1 MATGR
6 PVPPWQRE
14 KPELIADELR
24 ARILGKEFDDG
35 EVLGRELELVARFGV
50 SRPCL
55 REALRILETEGL
67 VTVVRGSRGGVT
79 VHVPDRSVT
88 ARMAAMFLQ
97 ARGVPLADVHAAR
110 VEIEPAAARK
120 LANDAD
126 RRAALEV
133 LGNLVA
139 AQEGLVDDAAAFG
152 PANASFHHTLVA
164 LAGNRTLA
172 IVTEVLDE
180 VIDRTVGVAALA
192 VAQPAELRRRAIRSQ
207 RELLQYLEAGDAEG
221 AERHWKRH
229 LEAAGSVVLGTRS
242 SDVVD
247 GASTAR

>member
-1 MATGR
+1 MATRR
-6 PVPPWQRE
+6 PVSPWQRE

-24 ARILGKEFDDG
+24 ARILGREFDDG
-35 EVLGRELELVARFGV
+35 QVLGREPELVTRFGV

-79 VHVPDRSVT
+79 VHVPDQSVT

-97 ARGVPLADVHAAR
+97 AQGVPLADVHAAR
-110 VEIEPAAARK
+110 AEIEPAAACK
-120 LANDAD
+120 LAKAAD
-126 RRAALEV
+126 RQAALAV

-139 AQEGLVDDAAAFG
+139 AQEGLVDDPAAFG

-180 VIDRTVGVAALA
+180 VIDRTVDIAALA
-192 VAQPAELRRRAIRSQ
+192 LAQPMELRRHAIRSQ
-207 RELLQYLEAGDAEG
+207 RELLQYLEAGDADG
-221 AERHWKRH
+221 AERHWQRH
-229 LEAAGSVVLGTRS
+229 LDAAGSVVLGTRS
-242 SDVVD
+242 ADLVD
-247 GASTAR
+247 GTSMAR

>member
-1 MATGR
+1 MAARR
-6 PVPPWQRE
+6 PAPPWQRE
-14 KPELIADELR
+14 KPELIADDLR

-35 EVLGRELELVARFGV
+35 EVLGRELELVAQFGV

-55 REALRILETEGL
+55 REALRIL
-67 VTVVRGSRGGVT
+67 VTVVRGSRGGVA

-110 VEIEPAAARK
+110 VEIEPAAARR
-120 LANDAD
+120 LANDAA

-139 AQEGLVDDAAAFG
+139 AQDGLVDDPAAFG

-192 VAQPAELRRRAIRSQ
+192 VAQPADLRRRAIRSQ
-207 RELLQYLEAGDAEG
+207 RELLEYLEAGDAEG
-221 AERHWKRH
+221 AERHWRRH

-242 SDVVD
+242 ADVVD
-247 GASTAR
+247 GTSTAR

>member
-1 MATGR
+1 
-6 PVPPWQRE
+6 
-14 KPELIADELR
+14 LIADELR

-97 ARGVPLADVHAAR
+97 ARGVTLADVHAAR
-110 VEIEPAAARK
+110 GEIEPAAARK
-120 LANDAD
+120 VANDSD

-139 AQEGLVDDAAAFG
+139 AQDGLVDDPAAFG

-180 VIDRTVGVAALA
+180 VIDRTIDVAALA
-192 VAQPAELRRRAIRSQ
+192 HAQPAELRRRAIRSQ